1 MTQAHTDT
9 TAQQAKNGQKAIR
22 LYVSGFLL
30 SIILILAAYLLVVQH
45 LLAGAMLYGAITVLA
60 LLQLFVQVACFLR
73 LNARTEHDRW
83 NLICFLF
90 TLLIIA
96 IVVTGSL
103 WIMYNLNYNM
113 VN

>member
-1 MTQAHTDT
+1 MAQHHTHPTADT
-9 TAQQAKNGQKAIR
+9 AKGRGLVKFYC
-22 LYVSGFLL
+22 LGFIL
-30 SIILILAAYLLVVQH
+30 SLILTLAAFYVVEH
-45 LLAGAMLYGAITVLA
+45 RSFDTRMLYGAITLFA
-60 LLQLFVQVACFLR
+60 LLQLLVQVICFLR

-96 IVVTGSL
+96 IIVVGSL